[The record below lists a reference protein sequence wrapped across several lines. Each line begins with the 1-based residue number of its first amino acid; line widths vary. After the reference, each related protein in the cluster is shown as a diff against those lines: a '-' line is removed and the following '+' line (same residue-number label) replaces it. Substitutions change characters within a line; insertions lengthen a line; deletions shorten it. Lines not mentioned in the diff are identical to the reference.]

1 MTLSHHNKAYSITVH
16 LNQEKRSLKIQ
27 FQWKALLLL
36 NYFLKNMSIH
46 VITPHRICLSKALWI
61 NSIIIVLSY
70 VLLDKLKY
78 ELEYILRAQK
88 HLLTFNTK
96 VKSLQRNL
104 LILSQSFLLKIKTF
118 YYFQNTWTNLLI
130 TYWKKNIFITFFPMS
145 SY

>member
-1 MTLSHHNKAYSITVH
+1 
-16 LNQEKRSLKIQ
+16 
-27 FQWKALLLL
+27 
-36 NYFLKNMSIH
+36 MSIH
-46 VITPHRICLSKALWI
+46 VITPHRISLSKALWI

-78 ELEYILRAQK
+78 ELEYILRGQK

-96 VKSLQRNL
+96 DKSLQRNL

-130 TYWKKNIFITFFPMS
+130 TYWKKIFSLHFSQCQVIRAKWGFTFSTSCRKKKMFWLLYFTTTEININS
-145 SY
+145 REKNAS